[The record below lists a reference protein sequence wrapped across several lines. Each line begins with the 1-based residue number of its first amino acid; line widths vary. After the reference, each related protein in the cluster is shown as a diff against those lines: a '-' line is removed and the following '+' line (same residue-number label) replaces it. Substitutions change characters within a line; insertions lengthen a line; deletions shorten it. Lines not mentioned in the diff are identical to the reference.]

1 MVTRTL
7 SGIAFAF
14 LTTVAQAEPLD
25 DLNNALLR
33 LSQPA
38 EGWYE
43 ISAKVVE
50 SNGKGDDKL
59 TREGFATVSV
69 HDTGE
74 HLHIAYSE
82 SLLKQIDAE
91 EQARLDDADAP
102 TPAIEGVH
110 ELSALPVRAAVRA
123 ADQIRRVMGEGEYL
137 GVEDDELDGQAVQR
151 LDFSLPES
159 RLSKRQRKYVKSYEG
174 IYSVWINSEGVP
186 LASSSRVDASGRA
199 FIFISFHVET
209 ESQRRYGEINNTLV
223 ALTDRYY
230 HLSYGAGERFER
242 EIQRSVSQPQ

>member
-1 MVTRTL
+1 MNKSS
-7 SGIAFAF
+7 SGILLLLCA
-14 LTTVAQAEPLD
+14 VCVRAEPLD
-25 DLNNALLR
+25 DLHSALDR
-33 LSQPA
+33 FSQPVS
-38 EGWYE
+38 GRYQV
-43 ISAKVVE
+43 SAKVVE
-50 SNGKGDDKL
+50 ANGKGDDKI
-59 TREGFATVSV
+59 TREGYAEVEAV
-69 HDTGE
+69 DTGAS
-74 HLHIAYSE
+74 LSIAYSR
-82 SLLKQIDAE
+82 SLLAQIDSE
-91 EQARLDDADAP
+91 EQARLENSDAP

-137 GVEDDELDGQAVQR
+137 GAEADELDGREVMR

-174 IYSVWINSEGVP
+174 IYSVWIRADGVP

-209 ESQRRYGEINNTLV
+209 ESQRRYGVVNDTLV

-242 EIQRSVSQPQ
+242 EIQRTVTAVD